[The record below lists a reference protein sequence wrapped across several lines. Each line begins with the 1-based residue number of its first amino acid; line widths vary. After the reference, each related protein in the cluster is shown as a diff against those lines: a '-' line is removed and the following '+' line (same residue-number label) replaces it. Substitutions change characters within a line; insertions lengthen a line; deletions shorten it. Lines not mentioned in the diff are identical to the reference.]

1 MTRHTLLEPRV
12 GAAISLLALGSGIGI
27 SLILAQKLALVGL
40 ALSLASVGGVI
51 WIYYSKFFQVYRSLT
66 ERRVYSGTDGREL
79 LLIFALLIVDATLSF
94 SLYFSPPDTTNPSI
108 RSNLEVNAV
117 SPVKYPNETE
127 TDFNVEIKNVGNL
140 AATNAIIRT
149 GGMLANHVLS
159 AEEERTEMNKLISDM
174 QRIPKLNRHGEIQVG
189 HSSIITIPDPKNEGA
204 ALQATD
210 GNLADINSGK
220 LLLYVFVTS
229 EYSDEYRHNEDWRQ
243 EYCGY
248 FVATY
253 AYWHNCAWQ
262 SRVYRLPPP

>member
-27 SLILAQKLALVGL
+27 SLILAQKLALAGL

-51 WIYYSKFFQVYRSLT
+51 WIYYRKFFQVYRSLT
-66 ERRVYSGTDGREL
+66 ERRAYGGTDGREL
-79 LLIFALLIVDATLSF
+79 LLIFALLVVDATLSI

-108 RSNLEVNAV
+108 RSNLEINAV
-117 SPVKYPNETE
+117 SPIKYPNDIK

-140 AATNAIIRT
+140 SATKAITRT
-149 GGMLANHVLS
+149 RGMLARHVLS
-159 AEEERTEMNKLISDM
+159 AEEESMEMNKLISAM
-174 QRIPKLNRHGEIQVG
+174 QRVPKANRQGEIRVG
-189 HSSIITIPDPKNEGA
+189 QSTIITIPDPTNEGT

-210 GNLADINSGK
+210 SDLADINSGK
-220 LLLYVFVTS
+220 LLLYVFVTA
-229 EYSDEYRHNEDWRQ
+229 EYSDEYRNNEDWRL

-248 FVATY
+248 FVTTY

-262 SRVYRLPPP
+262 SRVYRLSPP